1 MRHFKNIFMAVA
13 VLAGSVAASAST
25 TFDFRTSA
33 STGTRNVDDSLTF
46 MAGALSVD
54 VFGFRATDGTGVSTP
69 LSGSLSNDQVFQ
81 GGNGLVFDFE
91 GSAAGAGGGDNHR
104 VDGRGSNEF
113 LIFSFNR
120 SVSLDAI
127 NFDFAGGFFQVLGG
141 VSFGANSLDGSSIFS
156 GPVGGGF
163 QITNFNPVL
172 GPGTVFAVGA
182 TGRNDEFKLR
192 TLTVTG
198 AVPEPAT
205 WLMMILGFGIVGLAR
220 KRRVNKQFA

>member
-1 MRHFKNIFMAVA
+1 M
-13 VLAGSVAASAST
+13 AGSVVANAST

-33 STGTRNVDDSLTF
+33 STGVRNIDDSLTF
-46 MAGALSVD
+46 MAGTLSVD
-54 VFGFRATDGTGVSTP
+54 VFGFRATDGTGTATP
-69 LSGSLSNDQVFQ
+69 LPGTLSNDQVFQ
-81 GGNGLVFDFE
+81 GSNGLVFDFE
-91 GSAAGAGGGDNHR
+91 GSPVDAGGGDSHE
-104 VDGRGSNEF
+104 VDGRNSNEW
-113 LIFSFNR
+113 LIFNFSQ

-127 NFDFAGGFFQVLGG
+127 NFDFADGNFQVLGG

-172 GPGTVFAVGA
+172 GPGTTFAIGA
-182 TGRNDEFKLR
+182 TGRNDLFKLR
-192 TLTVTG
+192 TLTVTS
-198 AVPEPAT
+198 AIPEPAT